1 MAPSPISSSED
12 IAALQKT
19 ALKNESGHI
28 AMERGDVALQE
39 TGGERLKSLYSA
51 PYTHHSPMEPQ
62 NATAIVDGD
71 NCEIWAP
78 SQAPD
83 ISQAVAAHYTGI
95 TRSNIVVHA
104 LTLGGAFG
112 RRGYVD
118 FIGEVVAIAQ
128 QVPGTA
134 VKLVWSRE
142 DDMQHDFYRPATM
155 HEMSGTLAE
164 NGKINSWQHRLASPS
179 IVKGLGVSLASTILP
194 EWVPTKMARA
204 IGRKSGEL
212 FAGADPTTAE
222 GAKVAYDIPNF
233 AVEQILQDSGVP
245 IGFWRSVGFSH
256 NCFVAESFVDELA
269 HAAGQ
274 DPVKFRLAHLEN
286 APRYQAVLK
295 LAAEKSDWGNPRKGH
310 FQGIAVVEPFDSF
323 CAAVVE
329 VSVVGNRYTVE
340 RVVNAVDCGFVLN
353 PDIVTAQVESAVIYG
368 LGAAIKPPITIS
380 GGAVQQSNFHDAP
393 VLRMNESPII
403 ETYMVKSDED
413 PTGIGEIGLPAVA
426 PALANAIFAATS
438 KRLRDLPLVLG

>member
-1 MAPSPISSSED
+1 M
-12 IAALQKT
+12 LRCK
-19 ALKNESGHI
+19 K
-28 AMERGDVALQE
+28 RGAK
-39 TGGERLKSLYSA
+39 RLKSLYSA

-62 NATAIVDGD
+62 NATAIVNGD

-128 QVPGTA
+128 QIPGTA

-164 NGKINSWQHRLASPS
+164 NGKIDSWQHRLVSPS

-269 HAAGQ
+269 HAADQ
-274 DPVKFRLAHLEN
+274 DPVKFRLAHLRKCSTLSSCFETS
-286 APRYQAVLK
+286 RRKIRLGQ
-295 LAAEKSDWGNPRKGH
+295 STQRSFSGNCGGR
-310 FQGIAVVEPFDSF
+310 
-323 CAAVVE
+323 
-329 VSVVGNRYTVE
+329 TV
-340 RVVNAVDCGFVLN
+340 
-353 PDIVTAQVESAVIYG
+353 
-368 LGAAIKPPITIS
+368 
-380 GGAVQQSNFHDAP
+380 
-393 VLRMNESPII
+393 
-403 ETYMVKSDED
+403 
-413 PTGIGEIGLPAVA
+413 
-426 PALANAIFAATS
+426 
-438 KRLRDLPLVLG
+438 